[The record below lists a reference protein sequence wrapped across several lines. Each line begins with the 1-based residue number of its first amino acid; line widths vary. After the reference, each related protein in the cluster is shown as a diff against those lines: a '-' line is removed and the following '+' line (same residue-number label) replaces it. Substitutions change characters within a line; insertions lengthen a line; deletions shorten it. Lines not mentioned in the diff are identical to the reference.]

1 MLDIKENKIVTAVTE
16 LSKNLEKKAREA
28 GYEGWGEK
36 REGRQFPVGVAQ
48 QKRIMREQTCYGRIL
63 KHRV

>member
-28 GYEGWGEK
+28 GGEGWGRKGKAE
-36 REGRQFPVGVAQ
+36 FPVGIAQ
-48 QKRIMREQTCYGRIL
+48 QKRLMREQTCYSRIL
-63 KHRV
+63 KHWV

>member
-16 LSKNLEKKAREA
+16 LSEKKAKEG

-36 REGRQFPVGVAQ
+36 REGRQFLPVGVAQ
-48 QKRIMREQTCYGRIL
+48 QKRILREQTCYGRIL